1 VNGKA
6 ERVLDGVK
14 VGAEVWVTVGVSVAM
29 LCVSWKICVASGVAV
44 SVGVLLIS
52 GVGVSV
58 LVAVARPGSIVLVGV
73 RVTVGGAATVHV
85 GWKVGKS
92 DVVEVAVG
100 DGRTAMGGS
109 VAG

>member
-1 VNGKA
+1 MLA
-6 ERVLDGVK
+6 
-14 VGAEVWVTVGVSVAM
+14 GALA
-29 LCVSWKICVASGVAV
+29 
-44 SVGVLLIS
+44 
-52 GVGVSV
+52 
-58 LVAVARPGSIVLVGV
+58 
-73 RVTVGGAATVHV
+73 VGGAVSVHV